1 MHILCNGYN
10 WRELYF
16 SHLSELIC
24 SHELESD
31 LRIGEIIVQLF
42 FYYPEPVIY
51 CIPVVEHFLRDVL
64 NTAAALKIFVQSV
77 RQS

>member
-1 MHILCNGYN
+1 MDIIGESYTF
-10 WRELYF
+10 RI
-16 SHLSELIC
+16 SLIKE
-24 SHELESD
+24 ELEYGLSNAEV
-31 LRIGEIIVQLF
+31 RFQLF

-51 CIPVVEHFLRDVL
+51 RIPVAEHFLRDVL